1 MESSYIHSFSAHVLF
16 KQPIVITHLVSMV
29 IAFLG
34 CYPLLLTR
42 QLRKRKTLIICA
54 SCIFSAV
61 GFITGCFIQTEQDT
75 ASLVLH
81 IIGLILLCLVIIQL
95 AFYSLTTT
103 KWIDLVLGWITLIVA
118 FFYLVTA
125 ALVFTDSCDSDIE
138 AQCFMPLAMGTGFLI
153 YGSFI
158 LLHLLAVIKLPRP
171 ATPEY
176 YESVMITTWGFVS
189 LILSGTPILG
199 TGWKAINLGL
209 LWFTGGI
216 FSISL
221 SVQTWTPAIRE
232 RNVINCLIVCLT
244 GKSIISGLGQV
255 DDYTT
260 KIHVMLGYILMAGSV
275 SRCVQIVFRKSPSEN
290 LPRRILQEHNLIQ
303 GEEFDIEE
311 DEDIN
316 LDNNK
321 KRKCK
326 HQAIFASITLV
337 SGLLTSILSIS
348 AGILFMGANV
358 GWIRYMRYYI
368 EDSSLYINTVLALAF
383 LWASYIFGLCT
394 IYRKLKTRN
403 KTQAQY
409 EYLELNNTLVH
420 RTTSL
425 PTALPENSHQSM
437 IISTPHTP
445 NILDSP
451 PVFSPI
457 DLPHR
462 SLMVVEQEHHYE
474 KTIKPSEYRAKR
486 RSLLFQTPTYA
497 EQVTARPKSSISLGV
512 GGVLPDEILNND
524 FNRRSWVS
532 SSGSSYSSG
541 PSSPSFEHKPI
552 RDSLNELMDEERRRS
567 VHKTN
572 SGKRKERQL
581 KQ

>member
-54 SCIFSAV
+54 SCVFSAI
-61 GFITGCFIQTEQDT
+61 GFITGCFIQTKQDT

-81 IIGLILLCLVIIQL
+81 TIGFILLCLVIIQL
-95 AFYSLTTT
+95 AFYSLSTT
-103 KWIDLVLGWITLIVA
+103 KWVDLVFGWISLIVA

-138 AQCFMPLAMGTGFLI
+138 SQCFMPLAMGTGFLI
-153 YGSFI
+153 YGSFV

-176 YESVMITTWGFVS
+176 YESVMITVWGFIS
-189 LILSGTPILG
+189 LFLFGTPLLG
-199 TGWKAINLGL
+199 TEWKAINVGL

-216 FSISL
+216 LSIGL
-221 SVQTWTPAIRE
+221 SVQTWIPVLRE
-232 RNVINCLIVCLT
+232 RNIVNCLIICLT
-244 GKSIISGLGQV
+244 GRSIISGLGQA

-260 KIHVMLGYILMAGSV
+260 KVHVMLGYVLMVGSL
-275 SRCVQIVFRKSPSEN
+275 SRCIQIAFRKSPSEN
-290 LPRRILQEHNLIQ
+290 LPRRMLQEHNLIQ
-303 GEEFDIEE
+303 NEEFDTE
-311 DEDIN
+311 DEDIG
-316 LDNNK
+316 LDNSKNK
-321 KRKCK
+321 KCK
-326 HQAIFASITLV
+326 HQTVFASTTLI

-348 AGILFMGANV
+348 AGILFMGSNV

-368 EDSSLYINTVLALAF
+368 ESPSLYINVVLALAF

-394 IYRKLKTRN
+394 IYKKLKTRN
-403 KTQAQY
+403 KTQSQY
-409 EYLELNNTLVH
+409 EYLELNNTSAN
-420 RTTSL
+420 RMSTL
-425 PTALPENSHQSM
+425 PTTISDTIHNSTA
-437 IISTPHTP
+437 ISTLRTS
-445 NILDSP
+445 NILNSS

-457 DLPHR
+457 DLPQH
-462 SLMVVEQEHHYE
+462 SPTMAEQEPTHYE
-474 KTIKPSEYRAKR
+474 KTIRPSEYRAKR
-486 RSLLFQTPTYA
+486 RSLLFQNPSNG
-497 EQVTARPKSSISLGV
+497 EQVITRPKSTTSIGSV
-512 GGVLPDEILNND
+512 IPDEVMNND

-541 PSSPSFEHKPI
+541 PNSPSFEHKTI
-552 RDSLNELMDEERRRS
+552 RENLKDYMDEERRRS